1 MSKHTAGPWKY
12 CPPVLDD
19 ESGFVGA
26 KAGDGHG
33 VTSLADRPV
42 LESAAQ
48 FEANAARIVA
58 CVNACEGM
66 DDPEA
71 FVEAAKHIT
80 RELTDGI
87 LAHGLSSDQRELL
100 FSLVWAAG
108 GRR

>member
-1 MSKHTAGPWKY
+1 MSKHHPGPWVIEPDISTVEVFTEQGDKGGFG
-12 CPPVLDD
+12 CSWLAC
-19 ESGFVGA
+19 SGPGPRE
-26 KAGDGHG
+26 
-33 VTSLADRPV
+33 TL
-42 LESAAQ
+42 
-48 FEANAARIVA
+48 EANAARIVA
-58 CVNACEGM
+58 CVNALEGI

>member
-1 MSKHTAGPWKY
+1 MSKHTAGPWRVTAA
-12 CPPVLDD
+12 PEGRWIEVIGQHPT
-19 ESGFVGA
+19 E
-26 KAGDGHG
+26 AGWEEDVAQADGI
-33 VTSLADRPV
+33 
-42 LESAAQ
+42 
-48 FEANAARIVA
+48 ANAARIVA
-58 CVNACEGM
+58 CVNALDGIE
-66 DDPEA
+66 DPEA